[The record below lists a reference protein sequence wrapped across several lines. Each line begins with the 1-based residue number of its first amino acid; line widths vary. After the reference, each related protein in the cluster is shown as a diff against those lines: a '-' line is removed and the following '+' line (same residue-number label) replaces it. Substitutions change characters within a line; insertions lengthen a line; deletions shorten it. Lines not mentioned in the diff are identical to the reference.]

1 MGINTRLMMNGIL
14 TAAGVEAISVPAF
27 KAKDFD

>member
-14 TAAGVEAISVPAF
+14 TAAGVDAISVAF